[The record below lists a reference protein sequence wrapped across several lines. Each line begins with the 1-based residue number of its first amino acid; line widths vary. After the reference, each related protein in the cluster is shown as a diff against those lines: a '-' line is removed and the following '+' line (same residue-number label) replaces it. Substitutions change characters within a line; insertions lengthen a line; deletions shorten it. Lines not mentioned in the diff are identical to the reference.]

1 MMKKASLLLIAI
13 AMATTIFS
21 SSALAATPD
30 TNDITDHFSFILK
43 RNAIIVNYA
52 VEEDK
57 RLGTYPK
64 GVGAFIAEKQQS
76 DYGEW
81 YYGNKLFGGKDG
93 FIFNGQNVKNMELAN
108 IHYGYIGR
116 AAGFAK
122 SQLINN
128 ERASQISPSPENW
141 AFNYFSVLGLK
152 GIYWITYGANLYDNK
167 NLQHFN
173 PSFSMIKELN
183 PSKDLLSND
192 EKQQIKDEMFN
203 IAQKINAN
211 K

>member
-1 MMKKASLLLIAI
+1 MKKASLLLIAI

>member
-30 TNDITDHFSFILK
+30 TNDISDHFSFILK

-81 YYGNKLFGGKDG
+81 YYGNKLYSGKDG

-173 PSFSMIKELN
+173 PSFSMIEELN

-192 EKQQIKDEMFN
+192 EKQQIKNEMFN
-203 IAQKINAN
+203 ISQKINAN

>member
-81 YYGNKLFGGKDG
+81 YYGNKLYGGKDG
-93 FIFNGQNVKNMELAN
+93 FIFNGQNVKNVELAN
-108 IHYGYIGR
+108 IHYGYMGR

-122 SQLINN
+122 SQLLTN
-128 ERASQISPSPENW
+128 ERSNQISPLPENW
-141 AFNYFSVLGLK
+141 AFNYFSFAGLK
-152 GIYWITYGANLYDNK
+152 GIMWITYGANLYDNK
-167 NLQHFN
+167 NLQYSN
-173 PSFSMIKELN
+173 ANFSIIEKLDSSEN
-183 PSKDLLSND
+183 LLSEK
-192 EKQQIKDEMFN
+192 EKQQIKDKML
-203 IAQKINAN
+203 IISQKINKN

>member
-1 MMKKASLLLIAI
+1 MKKASLLLIAI

-152 GIYWITYGANLYDNK
+152 GIYWIAYGANLYDNK

-183 PSKDLLSND
+183 PSKDLLYND

>member
-1 MMKKASLLLIAI
+1 MKKASLLLIAI

-81 YYGNKLFGGKDG
+81 YYGNKLYGGKDG
-93 FIFNGQNVKNMELAN
+93 FIFNGQNVKNVELAN

-122 SQLINN
+122 NQLINN

-173 PSFSMIKELN
+173 PSFSMIEDLN

-203 IAQKINAN
+203 ISQKINAN

>member
-1 MMKKASLLLIAI
+1 MKKASLLLIAI

-30 TNDITDHFSFILK
+30 TNDISDHFSFILK

-81 YYGNKLFGGKDG
+81 YYGNKLYSGKDG

-173 PSFSMIKELN
+173 PSFSMIEELN

-192 EKQQIKDEMFN
+192 EKQQIKNEMFN
-203 IAQKINAN
+203 ISQKINAN